1 MIIYTSAA
9 CDAFDKYDLWGF
21 ALVARQLLNNNI
33 PNLQSVVLF
42 VFETFVYLGICFG
55 LLAQISPVNIKGEQ
69 WLRKKSESQFKH
81 EICSHKTILRGKNC
95 IFKLFWRHKKCLYR
109 LFKGYPKNLERLL
122 AITIGSSQASNVSQ
136 IPCDSWHQIK
146 QRVSTW
152 RNVSSQLWKK
162 KHTKCD
168 FGLDCWANCR
178 DGNDFEHLVHLASD
192 FLKFRHFSWK
202 YGGDYW

>member
-1 MIIYTSAA
+1 MISYYQKLNHITSIGPETNFTKWNFTRVIIIYTSAA

-33 PNLQSVVLF
+33 SNLQSVFLF

-81 EICSHKTILRGKNC
+81 EICSHKTIWRGKNC

-136 IPCDSWHQIK
+136 MPWHH
-146 QRVSTW
+146 STII
-152 RNVSSQLWKK
+152 
-162 KHTKCD
+162 
-168 FGLDCWANCR
+168 
-178 DGNDFEHLVHLASD
+178 
-192 FLKFRHFSWK
+192 FR
-202 YGGDYW
+202 